1 MKTTSA
7 RLVLDRGRQS
17 LISSSGALLLRESV
31 RVEGLD
37 RVLSAAWE
45 PWPPPRSFHDP
56 GKVLI
61 DVLIDLATAVDPSPI
76 HCRCSSISVDRHPSA
91 MGRDGD
97 VPNPGIHGYSLPRPV
112 VPAWVRLRLLHRSVV
127 LSHYH
132 WSA

>member
-1 MKTTSA
+1 MKTTLCPT
-7 RLVLDRGRQS
+7 LVLDRGRES

-45 PWPPPRSFHDP
+45 PWRPPRSFHDP

-76 HCRCSSISVDRHPSA
+76 HCRCSSISVYRHPSA
-91 MGRDGD
+91 MGMYRTQESTDT
-97 VPNPGIHGYSLPRPV
+97 PLPYRWRPHGYALV
-112 VPAWVRLRLLHRSVV
+112 CCIVR
-127 LSHYH
+127 
-132 WSA
+132 